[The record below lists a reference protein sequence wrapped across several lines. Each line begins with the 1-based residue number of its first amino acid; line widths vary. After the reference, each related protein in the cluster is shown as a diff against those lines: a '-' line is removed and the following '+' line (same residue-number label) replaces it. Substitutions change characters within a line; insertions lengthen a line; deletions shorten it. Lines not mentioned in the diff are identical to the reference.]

1 MEEPE
6 SLEDK
11 WDGIVVRS
19 YSFPRNYFDKQVKR
33 RVCEQLG
40 AGKMKERARRLG
52 METRS
57 RFEQRSKFDRVM
69 ELWYVEHCVY

>member
-1 MEEPE
+1 MKQLWVTEEPE
-6 SLEDK
+6 TLEDR

-19 YSFPRNYFDKQVKR
+19 SSFPRNYFDKQVKR

-40 AGKMKERARRLG
+40 ACKVKERAKRLG

-57 RFEQRSKFDRVM
+57 RFEPRSKFDQVM
-69 ELWYVEHCVY
+69 EIW